1 MNVLTTAIMRL
12 GLLAALAALS
22 ALWLWFMIRRP
33 AQWASILDWPDAWL
47 VRRGIISQ
55 SFAEKCK
62 HSNRGLGRKL
72 LIGLVGVFLMEC
84 AGGFLC
90 ITFLMI
96 RLAILRHR

>member
-12 GLLAALAALS
+12 GLLAGLAALS

-47 VRRGIISQ
+47 VRRGIISR

-62 HSNRGLGRKL
+62 RFDRGLGRKL
-72 LIGLVGVFLMEC
+72 LIGLAGILLMESV
-84 AGGFLC
+84 GGFLC
-90 ITFLMI
+90 ISFLMI
-96 RLAILRHR
+96 QLAILRHR